1 MSDIFWQNLNPY
13 GRIIIA
19 TFSGVIVEVSSLMRP
34 APDRDKCLLCRYS
47 GTDQYNELVCIFLL
61 EMYLMHKIVPYVECP
76 VVKD

>member
-1 MSDIFWQNLNPY
+1 M
-13 GRIIIA
+13 
-19 TFSGVIVEVSSLMRP
+19 EVGSLMRP

-47 GTDQYNELVCIFLL
+47 STDQYNELVCIFLL